1 MDPRFDIGRML
12 IIAGIALAAVGLLV
26 MFSGRLPFIGRLPG
40 DITIRGKGW
49 SFHFP
54 IVTGLII
61 SLILTLVL
69 NIFLRR

>member
-1 MDPRFDIGRML
+1 MDPRFDTGRML
-12 IIAGIALAAVGLLV
+12 IIAGIILAAAGLLV

-69 NIFLRR
+69 NIFFRR